1 MSCFNQPPPR
11 TWIVCCQVRRK
22 PKEYQEM
29 KNNIIRILFKSL
41 QHRNKDIQTVAK
53 CNHDN

>member
-1 MSCFNQPPPR
+1 M
-11 TWIVCCQVRRK
+11 QVRRK